1 VNPLPV
7 ARGLQRQKGAFCWK
21 LKNLTASPYTQA
33 CKYQQL
39 FFTDPNGEII
49 SRDIPLVLG
58 RIKCSRTEA
67 AAVLPNDHNQV
78 IMKVLKIFSDEV
90 RHRRAQLQHGLSLT
104 TSQNYVLRE
113 LRAFYSQLKEEDTDL
128 KAQVVKLEEAFKWP
142 VTAALRRQLNTLR
155 RNGVIGPVLIRSL
168 TDLYHDHGLH
178 ERVYEES
185 RLHEQESEEFP
196 RIICSEAF
204 V

>member
-1 VNPLPV
+1 LSYKDHLLCMGADSQPCPPFLSEQGLFPSPRSWGVFWPVAPSGTVERTHLSVNPLPV

-113 LRAFYSQLKEEDTDL
+113 LRAFYS
-128 KAQVVKLEEAFKWP
+128 
-142 VTAALRRQLNTLR
+142 
-155 RNGVIGPVLIRSL
+155 
-168 TDLYHDHGLH
+168 
-178 ERVYEES
+178 
-185 RLHEQESEEFP
+185 
-196 RIICSEAF
+196 
-204 V
+204 